1 MSSQRVLFTLTLL
14 LITQLLYQAPLLQF
28 YPPSVPWGQQDSSS
42 WLLEGPLGNQEAGT
56 PGWGGLCQHQSPSP
70 GRAQHPNTSL
80 RAQFTNLGPVCSTLT
95 SAGKGSP
102 AFLYQRKHSCLM
114 QRASKL
120 TETNLRCRFLV
131 FRISA
136 KPTPLWP
143 SKQQLGSFQGRVC
156 AWVGHF
162 FLHTPSVSVFLRN
175 MFSPHPKL
183 LEGNFPLIHPTV
195 TCWAIFILVFITQ
208 PRDSLCFP
216 KSVVVLKT

>member
-156 AWVGHF
+156 LVG
-162 FLHTPSVSVFLRN
+162 P
-175 MFSPHPKL
+175 
-183 LEGNFPLIHPTV
+183 FPLRYQACRWRCSGTVRLSAAPTV
-195 TCWAIFILVFITQ
+195 CTLFSFLPKGPDYLCQPLWVHKAVSCYGKKKPKTQ
-208 PRDSLCFP
+208 L
-216 KSVVVLKT
+216 

>member
-1 MSSQRVLFTLTLL
+1 MKE
-14 LITQLLYQAPLLQF
+14 I
-28 YPPSVPWGQQDSSS
+28 
-42 WLLEGPLGNQEAGT
+42 
-56 PGWGGLCQHQSPSP
+56 SP
-70 GRAQHPNTSL
+70 L
-80 RAQFTNLGPVCSTLT
+80 RALGGFDVFPARPFYLNPSSHNSASLPGAATPILSTKCPLRTAGQLQLTAGGAPRQPGGRNPRVRWPLPASESLTRKGPAPPHLPACSVYKFRACLLCTLT

-156 AWVGHF
+156 A
-162 FLHTPSVSVFLRN
+162 
-175 MFSPHPKL
+175 
-183 LEGNFPLIHPTV
+183 
-195 TCWAIFILVFITQ
+195 
-208 PRDSLCFP
+208 
-216 KSVVVLKT
+216 